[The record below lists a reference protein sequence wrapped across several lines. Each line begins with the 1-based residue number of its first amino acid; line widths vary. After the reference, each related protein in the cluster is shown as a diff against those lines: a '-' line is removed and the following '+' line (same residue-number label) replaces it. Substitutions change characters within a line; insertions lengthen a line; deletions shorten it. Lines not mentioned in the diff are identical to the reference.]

1 VKACGQNKEK
11 TMDIDTSEANAEL
24 FAAMAIAQGQIE
36 DAAKSSKNDFYKSKY
51 ADLSSV
57 RAAIRQ
63 PFADNG
69 LSVMQWPITVPG
81 GVKVIT
87 ILAHKSG
94 GRITGE
100 LFMPVK
106 HEPHP
111 IGSGISYARRYALMS
126 VANLAADDDDGNAAQ
141 TAKPVAEPDPAAVR
155 DIALRAK
162 KEAEKGQDALTAF
175 WRSLPVD
182 DRKLLTPEAL
192 KDLKAIAIAVDKKD
206 TE

>member
-1 VKACGQNKEK
+1 MQR
-11 TMDIDTSEANAEL
+11 SEELNEL
-24 FAAMAIAQGQIE
+24 FAALAIAQGQIE
-36 DAAKSSKNDFYKSKY
+36 DAAKSRKNDFYKSSY

-57 RAAIRQ
+57 RFAIRQ
-63 PFADNG
+63 PLADNG
-69 LSVMQWPITVPG
+69 LSISQWDSVVPG
-81 GVKVIT
+81 GVEVLT
-87 ILAHKSG
+87 VLGHKSG
-94 GRITGE
+94 QWMSGT

-111 IGSGISYARRYALMS
+111 IGSGISYARRYSLMS
-126 VANLAADDDDGNAAQ
+126 IMNLAADDDDGNAAQ
-141 TAKPVAEPDPAAVR
+141 TAKPVAEPDPKAVR

-162 KEAEKGQDALTAF
+162 TEAEKGQDALTAF

-192 KDLKAIAIAVDKKD
+192 KDLKAIAIAAEKKD

>member
-1 VKACGQNKEK
+1 
-11 TMDIDTSEANAEL
+11 MDIDTSEANAEL

-126 VANLAADDDDGNAAQ
+126 IANLAADDDDGNAAQ

-192 KDLKAIAIAVDKKD
+192 KDLKAIAIAANKKE

>member
-1 VKACGQNKEK
+1 
-11 TMDIDTSEANAEL
+11 MDIDTSEANAEL

>member
-1 VKACGQNKEK
+1 
-11 TMDIDTSEANAEL
+11 MDIDTSEANAEL

-36 DAAKSSKNDFYKSKY
+36 DATKSSKNDFYKSKY

-81 GVKVIT
+81 GVKVVT

-126 VANLAADDDDGNAAQ
+126 IANLAADDDDGNAAQ
-141 TAKPVAEPDPAAVR
+141 TAKPVAEPDPNAVR
-155 DIALRAK
+155 EIALRAK

-192 KDLKAIAIAVDKKD
+192 KDLKAIAIAADKKD
-206 TE
+206 TDQ

>member
-1 VKACGQNKEK
+1 MRMSDEISQLA
-11 TMDIDTSEANAEL
+11 TAL
-24 FAAMAIAQGQIE
+24 AIAQGQIE
-36 DAAKSSKNDFYKSKY
+36 DAVKDTKNDFYKSKY

-57 RAAIRQ
+57 RAAVRK

-69 LSVMQWPITVPG
+69 LSVAQFPRTVTG
-81 GVKVIT
+81 GIEVETV
-87 ILAHKSG
+87 LLHKSG
-94 GRITGE
+94 E
-100 LFMPVK
+100 FMSEVLFMPTK

-141 TAKPVAEPDPAAVR
+141 TAKPIAEPDPKAVR
-155 DIALRAK
+155 ELALRAK